1 MAQRQTNLF
10 EKTGVTFGATF
21 LSDHAGQLMT
31 DGRLAITE
39 LVANAYDAG
48 ARSVRI
54 SWPSARGEEF
64 WIEDNGSGMTPE
76 QFARRWKTLGYNRLE
91 EQGRFAEVSTTRKP
105 TRKRVAFGQSGKGR
119 HGAFCFAAEYRI
131 ETWRDGTCIAVDVR
145 LTSGGSEPFEF
156 GDPKTTS
163 KRGSGTRISA
173 IVERNLIDADAVATA
188 IGSKFLVDPEFSI
201 TLNGNVL
208 DLLSLDVANATA
220 LPVDGVGEIEITEID
235 PQTSDR
241 TTHLRGITWWVHGRM
256 VGNPSWDGLDDA
268 GAVLDGRTAVAK
280 RLSYVIKADL
290 LKPEV
295 RADWA
300 GFKASAQTTA
310 VRAVARQFITSRLDA
325 LFADDRTSRKRSA
338 LTETVQTLRSL
349 PPVSRENV
357 AEFTESI
364 LTACPTIKP
373 GDLARTVEVFA
384 KMEKARTGYEL
395 LGKLAAISP
404 EDIDNLTEIM
414 RQWTVTDAKHVLG
427 ELHWRLDLISR
438 LQELIRAGKADEL
451 HDLQPLFERGLWI
464 FGPAYESVEFCS
476 NRTLATVVRDL
487 LGGTPVDVSAK
498 RPDFVALPD
507 RSIGIYAADNY
518 DQAGEVFGLSR
529 VLVVELKRGG
539 STLTSEELWQPK
551 RYVDELRAKNHVQ
564 STTAFDVFV
573 LGSTL
578 GDDGNDKVTVGTHT
592 TIWPM
597 TYERVLKRAH
607 ARTFNLL
614 EKLKTTFPD
623 IKGDADVSAA
633 IEAGKTLFD
642 AAK

>member
-1 MAQRQTNLF
+1 MAQRQTNF
-10 EKTGVTFGATF
+10 FDTGVTFGASF

-54 SWPSARGEEF
+54 HWPSVRGEEF

-76 QFARRWKTLGYNRLE
+76 QFARRWKTLGYNRLD
-91 EQGRFAEVSTTRKP
+91 EQGRFAEVPAARKSTRE
-105 TRKRVAFGQSGKGR
+105 RVAFGQSGKGR
-119 HGAFCFAAEYRI
+119 HGAFCFTSEYHI

-156 GDPKTTS
+156 GEPKTS
-163 KRGSGTRISA
+163 KKRGSGTRISA
-173 IVERNLIDADAVATA
+173 IVERNLIDTEGVATA

-201 TLNGNVL
+201 TLNGKVL
-208 DLLSLDVANATA
+208 DLLSLDVANPT
-220 LPVDGVGEIEITEID
+220 LLQVEGVGEIEITEID
-235 PQTSDR
+235 PQASDR

-268 GAVLDGRTAVAK
+268 GAVLDGRTSVAK
-280 RLSYVIKADL
+280 RLSYVIKADV

-295 RADWA
+295 RADWT
-300 GFKASAQTTA
+300 GFRTSVATTA
-310 VRAVARQFITSRLDA
+310 VRTVARQFITARLNA
-325 LFADDRTSRKRSA
+325 LLADDRSSRKRSA
-338 LTETVQTLRSL
+338 LTETANTLRSL
-349 PPVSRENV
+349 PPVSRDSV
-357 AEFTESI
+357 AEFTEHV
-364 LTACPTIKP
+364 LAVCPTIKQ

-384 KMEKARTGYEL
+384 KMEKARSGYEL
-395 LGKLAAISP
+395 LGELAACSP
-404 EDIDNLTEIM
+404 EDIDHWTEIM
-414 RQWTVTDAKHVLG
+414 RRWTATDAKHVLG
-427 ELHWRLDLISR
+427 ELHWRLDLIAR
-438 LQELIRAGKADEL
+438 LDELIRAGAADEL

-476 NRTLATVVRDL
+476 NRTLATVVREL
-487 LGGTPVDVSAK
+487 LGQQPVNVSAK

-507 RSIGIYAADNY
+507 RSIGVYAADNY
-518 DQAGEVFGLSR
+518 DQAGEVLGISR

-551 RYVDELRAKNHVQ
+551 RYVDELRSKNHVQ
-564 STTAFDVFV
+564 STTSFDVFV

-578 GDDGNDKVTVGTHT
+578 ADDGADKVTFGSHT

-597 TYERVLKRAH
+597 TYERVLKRAN

-623 IKGDADVSAA
+623 MKTDADVSAA
-633 IEAGKTLFD
+633 IEASKSLFD